1 VFLTTGG
8 GLTGVSC
15 RRYFD
20 PYYSVFFRY
29 TTVLPICRSSVADLL
44 RTITAAF
51 SGTIVAEF
59 SGSPPSVLLN
69 MGDFPSDCA
78 TLKINVYQGY
88 GTADFT

>member
-1 VFLTTGG
+1 VFVTAGG

-20 PYYSVFFRY
+20 PYSSVFFRY
-29 TTVLPICRSSVADLL
+29 TPVLPICGSAAADLL

-59 SGSPPSVLLN
+59 SDFVPSVLLN
-69 MGDFPSDCA
+69 AGDFSSNHA
-78 TLKINVYQGY
+78 T
-88 GTADFT
+88 